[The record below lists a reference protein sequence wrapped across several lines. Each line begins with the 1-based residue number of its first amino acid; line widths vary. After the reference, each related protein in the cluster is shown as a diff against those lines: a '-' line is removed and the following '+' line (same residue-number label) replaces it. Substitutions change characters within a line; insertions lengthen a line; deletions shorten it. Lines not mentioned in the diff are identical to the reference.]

1 MADEDEQPKPRKLH
15 RGGDGKIA
23 TEDLLIEQY
32 RILESRRNYFGRLF
46 WQLPAF
52 IVTILTLVISR
63 VADTRSVE
71 LAIVLFMSALLLL
84 LAAYIAYRLLKS
96 QEECELMLGKV
107 EERFRHELK
116 LTPMSLP
123 YSHKIGARFWTLIC
137 LVVFAIMLAAFAV
150 EVFIETHNGGGP
162 VSSGRPLF

>member
-15 RGGDGKIA
+15 PGAGAKIA

-63 VADTRSVE
+63 VAEKRSIE
-71 LAIVLFMSALLLL
+71 LAIVLFMSALLLF
-84 LAAYIAYRLLKS
+84 LAAWIAYRLLKS
-96 QEECELMLGKV
+96 QEECELLLGKL
-107 EERFRHELK
+107 EERFRRELNLK
-116 LTPMSLP
+116 PMSLP

-137 LVVFAIMLAAFAV
+137 LVVFAIMLAGFAV
-150 EVFIETHNGGGP
+150 EVFVETHNGGGP
-162 VSSGRPLF
+162 ASVERPLF